1 MRRTLDKSQM
11 LMSEAF
17 LPTAKLIEFL
27 KEETLIYQ
35 ENWRTGFFFYGG
47 MKTICLFPMHDELF
61 LHANDWQDL

>member
-35 ENWRTGFFFYGG
+35 ENWRTGFFLRWYEDYMFVPDARR
-47 MKTICLFPMHDELF
+47 IIFAC
-61 LHANDWQDL
+61 Q

>member
-35 ENWRTGFFFYGG
+35 ENCFFFYGG
-47 MKTICLFPMHDELF
+47 MKTIRLFPMHDELF

>member
-35 ENWRTGFFFYGG
+35 ENKKIGEQVFFLRWYEDYMFVPDARR
-47 MKTICLFPMHDELF
+47 IIFAC
-61 LHANDWQDL
+61 Q